1 MPPKPRR
8 KPPAL
13 SITVGVKKQDSSVDL
28 MVAESFESGDMKVTP
43 EGVSM
48 DSREATFDGIP
59 YEQLEVL
66 HDIGRG
72 ASSVVKHA
80 RHVATGEQYAVK
92 CISLWDK
99 SKRDQLIREIQALYS
114 SDCAAL
120 VQFYG
125 ATFREGMVAVT
136 LEYMDLGGL
145 DNVIKHFGPPPEK
158 TLACMA
164 FQVLWGLA
172 YLKHEH
178 RVHRDIKPQ
187 NILVNSLG
195 EVKLTDFGI
204 SKDLQ
209 ASIMCKTFVGSF
221 KYMSPERMAHTGYD
235 YSSDV
240 WSLGIVLLECAT
252 GVYPY
257 AESDAIIDYVNI
269 VTEGDAPKPPEGKF
283 TPEFSEF
290 IGQCVHKDPAER
302 LPAEVLL
309 GSPWLL
315 MHGAEDLD
323 SAVAVVC
330 DWIASKDVERASIER
345 QLREAQAK
353 EEAEAEEK

>member
-1 MPPKPRR
+1 M
-8 KPPAL
+8 
-13 SITVGVKKQDSSVDL
+13 
-28 MVAESFESGDMKVTP
+28 E
-43 EGVSM
+43 
-48 DSREATFDGIP
+48 SREAHFDGIP
-59 YEQLEVL
+59 YEDLEVL

-80 RHVATGEQYAVK
+80 RHRGTGEQYAVK

-99 SKRDQLIREIQALYS
+99 TKRDQLIKEIQALYS

-145 DNVIKHFGPPPEK
+145 DNMIKHFGPPAEK
-158 TLACMA
+158 ALACIA

-172 YLKHEH
+172 YLKHER

-187 NILVNSLG
+187 NILANSLG

-252 GVYPY
+252 GEYPY

-283 TPEFSEF
+283 SPEFSEF
-290 IGQCVHKDPAER
+290 ISQCVHKDPAER

-323 SAVAVVC
+323 SAVAIVG
-330 DWIASKDVERASIER
+330 DWLSSQDVDSADIER
-345 QLREAQAK
+345 QLREQLAK
-353 EEAEAEEK
+353 EEADAAAEEK